1 MTKSKKRS
9 RAGSAA
15 APRAAELFLA
25 SQAKEDMAWW
35 HKQNPRV
42 LARIESLIH
51 EIRRSPFQGRGK
63 PEPLKGEWQGYW
75 SRRITEEHR
84 LVYRVEAGVLYVAQA
99 RYHY

>member
-42 LARIESLIH
+42 FARIESLID

-63 PEPLKGEWQGYW
+63 PEPLPLWAPSHERGVAPIV
-75 SRRITEEHR
+75 RRSSS
-84 LVYRVEAGVLYVAQA
+84 AAPCNS
-99 RYHY
+99 